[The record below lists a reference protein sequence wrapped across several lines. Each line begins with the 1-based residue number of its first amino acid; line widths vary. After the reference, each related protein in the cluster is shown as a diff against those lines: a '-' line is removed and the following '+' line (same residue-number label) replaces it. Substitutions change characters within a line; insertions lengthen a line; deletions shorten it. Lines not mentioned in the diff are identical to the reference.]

1 MQKNIY
7 DIMTEDAQPINDF
20 FSTLS
25 EMAKT
30 RYILAEN
37 RISNLLKSV
46 AYSKTLYQFFGKI
59 LKDFDYESEV
69 NECRVSADKLTL
81 PLDKKKMVAMVFC
94 LLNDIDSKNV
104 YLNDFL
110 RQFYKGDK
118 DINVAYY
125 EFYNQVI
132 QPFAQN
138 CQELLESGVDNYVYK
153 ESSEDFSLLIADI
166 ATDIEYDPALTVKQ
180 REEFVF
186 SLDKLGNLI
195 RKGEKKGA
203 IATFESLYANLIET
217 RISSEGNFAL
227 KKLQRIVFS
236 MND

>member
-1 MQKNIY
+1 M
-7 DIMTEDAQPINDF
+7 
-20 FSTLS
+20 
-25 EMAKT
+25 
-30 RYILAEN
+30 
-37 RISNLLKSV
+37 
-46 AYSKTLYQFFGKI
+46 
-59 LKDFDYESEV
+59 
-69 NECRVSADKLTL
+69 
-81 PLDKKKMVAMVFC
+81 
-94 LLNDIDSKNV
+94 
-104 YLNDFL
+104 
-110 RQFYKGDK
+110 
-118 DINVAYY
+118 
-125 EFYNQVI
+125 
-132 QPFAQN
+132 
-138 CQELLESGVDNYVYK
+138 YK

-236 MND
+236 MSD